1 MMQQTKVIHNNDIF
15 DGIAQIIIYAYTQ
28 IGMKKRKKKKE
39 TLWLYNTVLLLIL
52 LFYSAN
58 FHF

>member
-15 DGIAQIIIYAYTQ
+15 DGIAQIC
-28 IGMKKRKKKKE
+28 MKKRKKKKKKE

-52 LFYSAN
+52 FC
-58 FHF
+58 